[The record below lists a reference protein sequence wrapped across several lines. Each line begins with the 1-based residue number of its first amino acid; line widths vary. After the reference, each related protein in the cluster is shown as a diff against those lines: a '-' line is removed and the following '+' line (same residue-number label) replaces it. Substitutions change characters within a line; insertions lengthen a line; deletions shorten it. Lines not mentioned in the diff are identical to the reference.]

1 MRGTARSRARR
12 IMDGTGDSRFGLWGP
27 LVALL
32 ILLPLLPLV
41 MIGGAQTVGAAP
53 TDSSNGAMH
62 ILLPV
67 PQSDGKTVQ
76 GPVGAN
82 VSISGGQV
90 TAGASYNLG
99 WVPQASGCS
108 GPITPFTDTPTFT
121 ADDGGNFTAT
131 FVWPAAAGTPGA
143 VYLICASDST
153 NPTDVIT
160 ADQVFQVL
168 GASAPTI
175 TLSQAPSSTHS
186 GDSYSAGGPVQVQG
200 TGFLP
205 QGTAV
210 AFFVTSRASFAAQDY
225 QPDNAL
231 KTEGGAQ
238 VVSDGQGQFTT
249 IVTLPKDILGRLFFH
264 AVSTDAIV
272 SGQTGYPPS
281 LSATSDIQITAPQA
295 TPTVQPSP
303 TPKAQSVTPPAKKPV
318 DHTKRIVA
326 IATLGVLSIILFIIG
341 GILIA
346 SSALGPRTPPKLD
359 SGTRAQPTGVHADQ
373 GW

>member
-12 IMDGTGDSRFGLWGP
+12 IMDSSGGGWFRLWWP
-27 LVALL
+27 LAALL
-32 ILLPLLPLV
+32 ILAPLV
-41 MIGGAQTVGAAP
+41 MVGVAPTVGAAP
-53 TDSSNGAMH
+53 ADSPGGSMH
-62 ILLPV
+62 VIVPT
-67 PQSDGKTVQ
+67 PQSDGKTVL
-76 GPVGAN
+76 GPVGTN
-82 VSISGGQV
+82 VSISGGQA
-90 TAGASYNLG
+90 TAGATYNLG

-108 GPITPFTDTPTFT
+108 GQVTPFTDTPTVT
-121 ADDGGNFTAT
+121 ADDGGNFTTT

-143 VYLICASDST
+143 VYLICASDPT
-153 NPTDVIT
+153 NPADVIT

-168 GASAPTI
+168 GASAPAI
-175 TLSQAPSSTHS
+175 TLSQAPSSTQS
-186 GDSYSAGGPVQVQG
+186 GDAYNAGGPVQVQG

-205 QGTAV
+205 QGTAI
-210 AFFVTSRASFAAQDY
+210 AFFVTSRATFTPQDY

-238 VVSDGQGQFTT
+238 VVSDGQGQFTAV
-249 IVTLPKDILGRLFFH
+249 VTLSKVITGQLFFH
-264 AVSTDAIV
+264 AVSTDALV
-272 SGQTGYPPS
+272 SGQSAYPPS
-281 LSATSDIQITAPQA
+281 LSATTNIQVLAPQA

-341 GILIA
+341 GVLIA
-346 SSALGPRTPPKLD
+346 SSALGPRTPPTFD
-359 SGTRAQPTGVHADQ
+359 SGPRAQPTGVHADQ